1 MLDLLRRKPVAA
13 LVATIQQRT
22 QSDTAA
28 NSTGTPTWIYQGSP
42 HTLDELCAKSVC
54 AKSTIV
60 QRLKRGWDVEKAVEL
75 EPLVTSDYTRRG
87 VKRTYLVHGV
97 LLTAHQIEKQY
108 GINADTWDYR
118 IRHGW
123 TVDEALGLATYEV
136 TRKSTAMRP
145 QASKTYL
152 WRGEQLTLREL
163 ATHTE
168 IDKGTLLSR
177 LNAGWDIVD
186 AMTIKPRHKGVA

>member
-1 MLDLLRRKPVAA
+1 MLDLLRRKPVAT

-22 QSDTAA
+22 QTTTAA
-28 NSTGTPTWIYQGSP
+28 NSPQTWIYQGTS

-60 QRLKRGWDVEKAVEL
+60 QRLKRGWDVAKAVEL
-75 EPLVTSDYTRRG
+75 DPLVTSDYIRRG

-108 GINADTWDYR
+108 GINADTWAYR
-118 IRHGW
+118 ISHGW
-123 TVDEALGLATYEV
+123 TVDEALSLEAYEV
-136 TRKSTAMRP
+136 TRKSTDVRP
-145 QASKTYL
+145 QACKTYL
-152 WRGEQLTLREL
+152 WHGEQLTLREL

-177 LNAGWDIVD
+177 LNAGWDIID